1 MPDIHGEELSKE
13 LIEGPTGEQ
22 DDGDDLEFADED
34 APDPASAQSDVP
46 PWKLLIVDD
55 DPEVHAITRVVL
67 NDVTFDGRP
76 LRFLSAHSGREARA
90 ILDGHPDIAAVL
102 LDVVME
108 TDDAGLR
115 LVHHIRE
122 ELGNRQ
128 VRIILR
134 TGQPG
139 QAPERQVIVGYDI
152 NDYKAKSEL
161 TAQKLFTTT
170 VAALR
175 SYQHIDAIERNRLGL
190 EKIVDAAGTLF
201 EQRSM
206 KHFAAGVVQRIAF
219 LLPRTAGAFL
229 CAVPPA
235 PAKGAGG
242 GMTAGEA
249 AGEAAR
255 EAEVL
260 CGTGNFGDTAGCP
273 VSAVLPDAACADI
286 AAALAGR
293 RSLHRDE
300 HSVVP
305 FQPHRSH
312 THGSRTFGPSALFI
326 GGHGGLSDVE
336 RRLVEIFCSKMSVGL
351 DNVSLYEQLRLAQL
365 ATVHA
370 LGKLAEY
377 KDEVTGEHVRR
388 IGRWATAIARELLA
402 RGDCGGEADDQF
414 CELIGL
420 ASMLHDVGKVAI
432 PDQIL
437 RKPGKLHPEEMA
449 QMREHAAIG
458 GRILRDASGA
468 VGGRSYLTMGAEI
481 AESHHEK
488 FDGSG
493 YPLGLAGDAIPL
505 SGRIV
510 AVADV
515 YDALL
520 HRRPYKEAWEPAAV
534 VDLIRAES
542 GRHFDPRV
550 VDAFVAVLERGG
562 PEA

>member
-1 MPDIHGEELSKE
+1 MSDIQGWGQGE
-13 LIEGPTGEQ
+13 
-22 DDGDDLEFADED
+22 DDDLLFADED
-34 APDPASAQSDVP
+34 APDPSSANSGP
-46 PWKLLIVDD
+46 AAAPWKLLIVDD

-67 NDVTFDGRP
+67 NDVTFDGRR
-76 LRFLSAHSGREARA
+76 LHFLSAHSGGEAQA
-90 ILDGHPDIAAVL
+90 ILCDHPDIAAVL

-108 TDDAGLR
+108 TEDAGLR

-122 ELGNRQ
+122 VLGNRQ

-139 QAPERQVIVGYDI
+139 QAPERQVIVNYDI

-175 SYQHIDAIERNRLGL
+175 SYQHIDAIERNRQGL
-190 EKIVDAAGTLF
+190 ETIVDAAGALF

-206 KHFAAGVVQRIAF
+206 DRFAVGVVERVAA
-219 LLPRTAGAFL
+219 LLPRAAGAFL
-229 CAVPPA
+229 CAVPPGPNPDGAA
-235 PAKGAGG
+235 PDGR
-242 GMTAGEA
+242 T
-249 AGEAAR
+249 R

-260 CGTGNFGDTAGCP
+260 CGTGVFAEAAGRP
-273 VSAVLPDAACADI
+273 VSAVLPGAACADI
-286 AAALAGR
+286 AAALARG
-293 RSLHRDE
+293 RSLHRDD
-300 HSVVP
+300 HSVAL
-305 FQPHRSH
+305 FQTQSP
-312 THGSRTFGPSALFI
+312 GPGALFI
-326 GGHGGLSDVE
+326 GGHGGLPEVE
-336 RRLVEIFCSKMSVGL
+336 RRLVEIFCSRMSVGF
-351 DNVSLYEQLRLAQL
+351 DNVSLYEQLRLAQI

-388 IGRWATAIARELLA
+388 IGRWATAIARELQA
-402 RGDCGGEADDQF
+402 RGTGGGDADDRF

-432 PDQIL
+432 PDRIL
-437 RKPGKLHPEEMA
+437 RKPGKLDPEEIT
-449 QMREHAAIG
+449 QMREHATIG
-458 GRILRDASGA
+458 GRILRDASGP
-468 VGGRSYLTMGAEI
+468 VGGRNYLTMGAEI

-488 FDGSG
+488 FDGTG
-493 YPLGLAGDAIPL
+493 YPHGLAGDAIPL

-520 HRRPYKEAWEPAAV
+520 HRRPYKEAWELAAV
-534 VDLIRAES
+534 IDLIRAES
-542 GRHFDPRV
+542 GRHFDPHV
-550 VDAFVAVLERGG
+550 VDAFVAILERGG

>member
-1 MPDIHGEELSKE
+1 MSDIQGWS
-13 LIEGPTGEQ
+13 Q
-22 DDGDDLEFADED
+22 DDDDDLLFADED
-34 APDPASAQSDVP
+34 APDSSSATSGSAAA

-67 NDVTFDGRP
+67 NDVTFDGRR
-76 LRFLSAHSGREARA
+76 LQFLSAHSGVEARA
-90 ILDGHPDIAAVL
+90 ILSEHPDIAAVL

-108 TDDAGLR
+108 TEDAGLR

-122 ELGNRQ
+122 VLGNRR

-139 QAPERQVIVGYDI
+139 QAPERQVIVSYDI

-161 TAQKLFTTT
+161 TAQKLFTAT

-175 SYQHIDAIERNRLGL
+175 SYQHIDAIERNRQGL
-190 EKIVDAAGTLF
+190 ETIVDAAGALF

-206 KHFAAGVVQRIAF
+206 DRFAIGVVERVAA
-219 LLPRTAGAFL
+219 LLPRAAGAFL
-229 CAVPPA
+229 CAVPPGRNPESPNLEGQA
-235 PAKGAGG
+235 PDGRPW
-242 GMTAGEA
+242 EA
-249 AGEAAR
+249 V
-255 EAEVL
+255 VL
-260 CGTGNFGDTAGCP
+260 CGTGVFADAAGRP
-273 VSAVLPDAACADI
+273 VGAVLPEAVCADI
-286 AAALAGR
+286 AAALARG
-293 RSLHRDE
+293 RSLHRDD
-300 HSVVP
+300 HCVAL
-305 FQPHRSH
+305 FH
-312 THGSRTFGPSALFI
+312 TQSPGPGALFI
-326 GGHGGLSDVE
+326 GGHGGLPEVE
-336 RRLVEIFCSKMSVGL
+336 RRLLEIFCSRMSVGF
-351 DNVSLYEQLRLAQL
+351 DNVSLYEQLRLAQI

-388 IGRWATAIARELLA
+388 IGRWATAIARELQA
-402 RGDCGGEADDQF
+402 RGACGGDADDRF

-437 RKPGKLHPEEMA
+437 RKPGKLDPEEMV
-449 QMREHAAIG
+449 QMREHATIG
-458 GRILRDASGA
+458 GRILRDASGP
-468 VGGRSYLTMGAEI
+468 VGGRSYLSMGAEI

-488 FDGSG
+488 FDGTG
-493 YPLGLAGDAIPL
+493 YPHGLAGDAIPL

-520 HRRPYKEAWEPAAV
+520 HRRPYKEAWELAAV
-534 VDLIRAES
+534 VDLIRAEA

-550 VDAFVAVLERGG
+550 VDAFVAILERGG

>member
-1 MPDIHGEELSKE
+1 MPDIQSG
-13 LIEGPTGEQ
+13 GP
-22 DDGDDLEFADED
+22 DDDDDLLFADED
-34 APDPASAQSDVP
+34 DPPSAKSGAKSGPAAP

-67 NDVTFDGRP
+67 NDVTFDGRR
-76 LRFLSAHSGREARA
+76 LQFLSAHSGQEARE
-90 ILDGHPDIAAVL
+90 ILGGHPDIAAVL

-128 VRIILR
+128 IRIILR

-139 QAPERQVIVGYDI
+139 QAPERQVIVNYDI

-175 SYQHIDAIERNRLGL
+175 SYQHIAAIERNRLGL
-190 EKIVDAAGTLF
+190 EKIVDAAGILF

-206 KHFAAGVVQRIAF
+206 AGFATGMVERIASLLPRAAGV
-219 LLPRTAGAFL
+219 FL
-229 CAVPPA
+229 CAVPSGPSQGG
-235 PAKGAGG
+235 KG
-242 GMTAGEA
+242 
-249 AGEAAR
+249 R
-255 EAEVL
+255 EAVVL
-260 CGTGNFGDTAGCP
+260 CGTGSFADAGGCP

-286 AAALAGR
+286 AAALAGGR
-293 RSLHRDE
+293 GLHRDD

-305 FQPHRSH
+305 FLA
-312 THGSRTFGPSALFI
+312 HGLQADGPGPGALFI
-326 GGHGGLSDVE
+326 GGHGGLSDVD
-336 RRLVEIFCSKMSVGL
+336 RRLVEIFCSKMSVGF

-377 KDEVTGEHVRR
+377 KDEVTGDHVRR
-388 IGRWATAIARELLA
+388 VGRWAAAIARELQA
-402 RGDCGGEADDQF
+402 RGDCGGEADDRF

-420 ASMLHDVGKVAI
+420 ASMLHDVGKVAVS
-432 PDQIL
+432 DRIL
-437 RKPGKLHPEEMA
+437 CKPGKLDPEEMA
-449 QMREHAAIG
+449 LMREHAAIG

-520 HRRPYKEAWEPAAV
+520 HCRPYKAAWERAAV

-550 VDAFVAVLERGG
+550 VDAFAAVLERGG

>member
-1 MPDIHGEELSKE
+1 MSDIQGW
-13 LIEGPTGEQ
+13 GQ
-22 DDGDDLEFADED
+22 DDDDDLLFADED
-34 APDPASAQSDVP
+34 APDPSSAKSGP
-46 PWKLLIVDD
+46 AAAPWKLLIVDD

-67 NDVTFDGRP
+67 NDVTFDGRC
-76 LRFLSAHSGREARA
+76 LLFLSAHSGGEARA
-90 ILDGHPDIAAVL
+90 ILNDHPDIAAVL

-108 TDDAGLR
+108 TEDAGLR

-122 ELGNRQ
+122 VLGNRR

-139 QAPERQVIVGYDI
+139 QAPERQVIVSYDI

-175 SYQHIDAIERNRLGL
+175 SYQHIDAIERNRQGL
-190 EKIVDAAGTLF
+190 ETIVDAAGALF
-201 EQRSM
+201 EQRCM
-206 KHFAAGVVQRIAF
+206 DRFALGVVERAAA
-219 LLPRTAGAFL
+219 LLPRATGAFL
-229 CAVPPA
+229 CAVPPGLNSEG
-235 PAKGAGG
+235 PHPEGLVPDGRF
-242 GMTAGEA
+242 
-249 AGEAAR
+249 R

-260 CGTGNFGDTAGCP
+260 CGTGVFADATGRP
-273 VSAVLPDAACADI
+273 VSAVLPEAACADI
-286 AAALAGR
+286 AAALARG
-293 RSLHRDE
+293 RSLHRDD
-300 HSVVP
+300 HSVAL
-305 FQPHRSH
+305 FQTRSP
-312 THGSRTFGPSALFI
+312 GPGALFI
-326 GGHGGLSDVE
+326 GGHGGLPDVE
-336 RRLVEIFCSKMSVGL
+336 RRLVEIFCSRMSVGF
-351 DNVSLYEQLRLAQL
+351 DNVSLYEQLHLAQI

-388 IGRWATAIARELLA
+388 IGRWATAIARELQA
-402 RGDCGGEADDQF
+402 RGSCGGDADDHF

-432 PDQIL
+432 PDRIL
-437 RKPGKLHPEEMA
+437 RKPGKLDPEEITR
-449 QMREHAAIG
+449 MREHATIG
-458 GRILRDASGA
+458 GRILRDAAGP
-468 VGGRSYLTMGAEI
+468 VGGRSYLSMGAEI

-488 FDGSG
+488 FDGTG
-493 YPLGLAGDAIPL
+493 YPHGLAGDAIPL

-520 HRRPYKEAWEPAAV
+520 HRRPYKEAWELAAV

>member
-1 MPDIHGEELSKE
+1 MSDIQGWS
-13 LIEGPTGEQ
+13 Q
-22 DDGDDLEFADED
+22 DDDDDLLFADED
-34 APDPASAQSDVP
+34 APDPSSATSGP
-46 PWKLLIVDD
+46 AAAPWKLLIVDD

-67 NDVTFDGRP
+67 NDVTFDGRR
-76 LRFLSAHSGREARA
+76 LHFLSAHSGDEARA
-90 ILDGHPDIAAVL
+90 ILNDHPDIAAVL

-108 TDDAGLR
+108 TEDAGLR

-122 ELGNRQ
+122 VLGNRR

-139 QAPERQVIVGYDI
+139 QAPERQVIVSYDI

-175 SYQHIDAIERNRLGL
+175 SYQHIDAIERNRQGL
-190 EKIVDAAGTLF
+190 ETIVDAAGTLF

-206 KHFAAGVVQRIAF
+206 DRFAVGVVERVAA
-219 LLPRTAGAFL
+219 LLPRAAGAFL
-229 CAVPPA
+229 CAVPPGLNSEGPNLEGQA
-235 PAKGAGG
+235 PDGRF
-242 GMTAGEA
+242 
-249 AGEAAR
+249 R
-255 EAEVL
+255 EAVVL
-260 CGTGNFGDTAGCP
+260 CGTGVFAAAAGRP
-273 VSAVLPDAACADI
+273 VSAVLSEAACADI
-286 AAALAGR
+286 AAALALG
-293 RSLHRDE
+293 RSLHRDD
-300 HSVVP
+300 HSVAL
-305 FQPHRSH
+305 FQTQSP
-312 THGSRTFGPSALFI
+312 GPGALFI

-336 RRLVEIFCSKMSVGL
+336 RRLLEIFCSRMSVGF
-351 DNVSLYEQLRLAQL
+351 DNVSLYEQLRLAQI

-388 IGRWATAIARELLA
+388 IGRWATAIARELQA
-402 RGDCGGEADDQF
+402 RGTCGGNADDRF

-437 RKPGKLHPEEMA
+437 RKPGKLDPEEMA
-449 QMREHAAIG
+449 QMREHATIG
-458 GRILRDASGA
+458 GRILRDASGP
-468 VGGRSYLTMGAEI
+468 VGGRSYLSMGAEI

-488 FDGSG
+488 FDGTG
-493 YPLGLAGDAIPL
+493 YPHGLAGDAIPL

-520 HRRPYKEAWEPAAV
+520 HRRPYKEAWELAAV

>member
-1 MPDIHGEELSKE
+1 MSDIQGWS
-13 LIEGPTGEQ
+13 Q
-22 DDGDDLEFADED
+22 DDDDDLLFADED
-34 APDPASAQSDVP
+34 APDPSFATSAP
-46 PWKLLIVDD
+46 AAPWKLLIVDD

-67 NDVTFDGRP
+67 NDVTFDGRR
-76 LRFLSAHSGREARA
+76 LHFMSAHSGDEARA
-90 ILDGHPDIAAVL
+90 ILNDHPDIAAVL

-108 TDDAGLR
+108 TEDAGLL

-122 ELGNRQ
+122 VLGNRR

-139 QAPERQVIVGYDI
+139 QAPERQVIVSYDI

-175 SYQHIDAIERNRLGL
+175 SYQHIDAIERNRQGL
-190 EKIVDAAGTLF
+190 ETIVDAAGTLF

-206 KHFAAGVVQRIAF
+206 DRFAVGVVERVTA
-219 LLPRTAGAFL
+219 LLPRAAGAFL
-229 CAVPPA
+229 CTLPTGPA
-235 PAKGAGG
+235 PDGSPQ
-242 GMTAGEA
+242 EP
-249 AGEAAR
+249 
-255 EAEVL
+255 EVL
-260 CGTGNFGDTAGCP
+260 CGTGVFANAAGQP
-273 VSAVLPDAACADI
+273 VSTVLPGAVCADI
-286 AAALAGR
+286 AAALARG
-293 RSLHRDE
+293 RSLHRDD
-300 HSVVP
+300 HSVAL
-305 FQPHRSH
+305 FQTQSP
-312 THGSRTFGPSALFI
+312 GPGALFI
-326 GGHGGLSDVE
+326 GGHGGLEEVE
-336 RRLVEIFCSKMSVGL
+336 RRLVEIFCSRMSVGF
-351 DNVSLYEQLRLAQL
+351 DNVSLYEQLHGAQI

-388 IGRWATAIARELLA
+388 IGRWATAIARELQA
-402 RGDCGGEADDQF
+402 RGTGGGDADDRF

-432 PDQIL
+432 PDRIL
-437 RKPGKLHPEEMA
+437 RKPGKLDPEEMV

-458 GRILRDASGA
+458 GRILRDASGP
-468 VGGRSYLTMGAEI
+468 VGGRSYLSMGAEI

-488 FDGSG
+488 FDGTG
-493 YPLGLAGDAIPL
+493 YPHGLAGDAIPL

-520 HRRPYKEAWEPAAV
+520 HRRPYKEAWELAAV

-542 GRHFDPRV
+542 GRHFDPQV
-550 VDAFVAVLERGG
+550 VDAFVAILKRGG